1 MSESIC
7 YRAFQSAV
15 LAVGSAELV
24 KQCIR
29 LSGSLLYVGNLSYQ
43 LTGRLVIMAIGKAS
57 LGMLRSLYDILHIKM
72 DLAICCLPEYA
83 GDDEDGNYAQLMGIG
98 ESSFMQNPRVK
109 LFFGDRSNLPNQ
121 EVVKGSEL
129 AYQTALSLTADDLLL
144 VALTGGGSALL
155 TLPKQFHNERLT
167 LDDLVHTTK
176 LVSSAGADIQQLNA
190 VRSCLDELKAG
201 GLALAAYPAKVVS
214 LIVSDVIGDPIQ
226 YIASGP
232 TFIEASTT
240 QSQRVQRCVEIL
252 RHHDVWDK
260 VPEKIREYLESELS
274 ESNSRETRHPRVTN
288 LVIGNN
294 MVALNS
300 AAKSVETETL
310 ISNSESQGRYVLPII
325 LTNEF
330 CGDATENGRLLAEL
344 LWYTARYILKLL
356 ENDSH
361 SLAVV
366 PKEAGRSDE
375 KLQELLA
382 QLAKT
387 ATASGN
393 NLAQTSLI
401 LNACLQ
407 VASALA
413 KAPKNAY
420 GGIVFLLGGE
430 ATVVVPHKIN
440 SNTSVEGGRCSHLAL
455 SAAIR
460 WFELMQ
466 GCESPTSVDIGLL
479 AGASDGLDGPAARGG
494 GMWVSASDTVCTENT
509 YREAKEELRR
519 CNSYGFF
526 RKNHTGTTLPARLT
540 NTNVMDLL
548 IGHHDSLFV
557 CVTVVHWIL
566 GEMAQ
571 WLEREFTDRIVPG
584 SNPTSASRLPLS
596 RLGRPGNIPAL
607 VFPSGGMAAR
617 HPRNATAKWLDP
629 HLKRRQTS
637 EQLSLLVIAFI
648 LRCQLIRSS
657 SKCIKWHTEHVTKPA
672 QLMQCDGGE
681 MVQWLEREYTDRKIR
696 GSNSTSAS
704 RLPLSR
710 RGQYPSPRDPSG
722 GMAARHRKGAIAE

>member
-1 MSESIC
+1 MWLSRIYALEIPTD
-7 YRAFQSAV
+7 AH
-15 LAVGSAELV
+15 GS
-24 KQCIR
+24 KF
-29 LSGSLLYVGNLSYQ
+29 G
-43 LTGRLVIMAIGKAS
+43 
-57 LGMLRSLYDILHIKM
+57 
-72 DLAICCLPEYA
+72 LPP
-83 GDDEDGNYAQLMGIG
+83 AQLMGIG
-98 ESSFMQNPRVK
+98 ESSFLRNSRVK

-129 AYQTALSLTADDLLL
+129 AYQTALSLTVDDLLL

-155 TLPKQFHNERLT
+155 TLPKQFHNDRLT

-201 GLALAAYPAKVVS
+201 GLALAAYPAQVVT

-252 RHHDVWDK
+252 RHYDVWDK

-361 SLAVV
+361 SLAV
-366 PKEAGRSDE
+366 EAGRSDE

-548 IGHHDSLFV
+548 IGASLV
-557 CVTVVHWIL
+557 QKC
-566 GEMAQ
+566 
-571 WLEREFTDRIVPG
+571 
-584 SNPTSASRLPLS
+584 
-596 RLGRPGNIPAL
+596 
-607 VFPSGGMAAR
+607 
-617 HPRNATAKWLDP
+617 
-629 HLKRRQTS
+629 HL
-637 EQLSLLVIAFI
+637 L
-648 LRCQLIRSS
+648 
-657 SKCIKWHTEHVTKPA
+657 
-672 QLMQCDGGE
+672 
-681 MVQWLEREYTDRKIR
+681 
-696 GSNSTSAS
+696 
-704 RLPLSR
+704 
-710 RGQYPSPRDPSG
+710 
-722 GMAARHRKGAIAE
+722 

>member
-1 MSESIC
+1 MRIFALARILP
-7 YRAFQSAV
+7 RAENIKSSATPFFHLCLSGERQPLTDKNKTDPENLGKSLDPVYQS
-15 LAVGSAELV
+15 V

-29 LSGSLLYVGNLSYQ
+29 VNGSLLHVGDLSYQ

-57 LGMLRSLYDILHIKM
+57 LGMLRSLYDILHTKM
-72 DLAICCLPEYA
+72 DLAICCLPEHA
-83 GDDEDGNYAQLMGIG
+83 GDDEDENYRQLMGIG
-98 ESSFMQNPRVK
+98 ESSFMRNPRVM

-121 EVVKGSEL
+121 DVVKGSEL

-155 TLPKQFHNERLT
+155 TLPKQFHNDRLT
-167 LDDLVHTTK
+167 LNDLVLTTK
-176 LVSSAGADIQQLNA
+176 LVSAAGADIQQLNA

-201 GLALAAYPAKVVS
+201 GLALAAYPAQVVT

-232 TFIEASTT
+232 TFIEPDTT

-252 RHHDVWDK
+252 RNYDVWNK
-260 VPEKIREYLESELS
+260 VPGKIREYLESELS
-274 ESNSRETRHPRVTN
+274 GSNLGEGRHPRVIN

-300 AAKSVETETL
+300 AAKSVETETSA
-310 ISNSESQGRYVLPII
+310 SNSESQGRYVLPII

-361 SLAVV
+361 SLPV
-366 PKEAGRSDE
+366 EAGKSDE
-375 KLQELLA
+375 KLQDLLA
-382 QLAKT
+382 QLTKT
-387 ATASGN
+387 ATKSGS
-393 NLAQTSLI
+393 NLAQTSFVLK
-401 LNACLQ
+401 ACLQ
-407 VASALA
+407 VASTLA

-440 SNTSVEGGRCSHLAL
+440 PSTSVGGRCSHLAL

-466 GCESPTSVDIGLL
+466 GSELPTSVDIGLL
-479 AGASDGLDGPAARGG
+479 AGASDGLDGPAACGG
-494 GMWVSASDTVCTENT
+494 GMWVSASDAICTENT
-509 YREAKEELRR
+509 YHEAEEELRR

-526 RKNHTGTTLPARLT
+526 RKNHIGTILPARLT

-548 IGHHDSLFV
+548 IGASLV
-557 CVTVVHWIL
+557 QKC
-566 GEMAQ
+566 
-571 WLEREFTDRIVPG
+571 
-584 SNPTSASRLPLS
+584 
-596 RLGRPGNIPAL
+596 
-607 VFPSGGMAAR
+607 
-617 HPRNATAKWLDP
+617 
-629 HLKRRQTS
+629 HL
-637 EQLSLLVIAFI
+637 L
-648 LRCQLIRSS
+648 
-657 SKCIKWHTEHVTKPA
+657 
-672 QLMQCDGGE
+672 
-681 MVQWLEREYTDRKIR
+681 
-696 GSNSTSAS
+696 
-704 RLPLSR
+704 
-710 RGQYPSPRDPSG
+710 
-722 GMAARHRKGAIAE
+722 

>member
-1 MSESIC
+1 MGNCSSGCRTIIPAKRRHHEKGLLGTSPHTRAGRSCSFLGRILVESSQEVC
-7 YRAFQSAV
+7 CENVSASHYEERSS
-15 LAVGSAELV
+15 AMTHPRSASGSSLSQIDSARNSKV

-29 LSGSLLYVGNLSYQ
+29 VNGSLLHVGDLSYQ

-57 LGMLRSLYDILHIKM
+57 LGMLRSLYDILHTKM
-72 DLAICCLPEYA
+72 DLAICCLPEHA
-83 GDDEDGNYAQLMGIG
+83 GDDEDENYRQLMGIG
-98 ESSFMQNPRVK
+98 ESSFMRNPRVM

-121 EVVKGSEL
+121 DVVKGSEL

-155 TLPKQFHNERLT
+155 TLPKQFHNDRLT
-167 LDDLVHTTK
+167 LNDLVLTTK
-176 LVSSAGADIQQLNA
+176 LVSAAGADIQQLNA

-201 GLALAAYPAKVVS
+201 GLALAAYPAQVVT

-232 TFIEASTT
+232 TFIEPDTT

-252 RHHDVWDK
+252 RNYDVWNK
-260 VPEKIREYLESELS
+260 VPGKIREYLESELS
-274 ESNSRETRHPRVTN
+274 GSNLGEGRHPRVIN

-300 AAKSVETETL
+300 AAKSVETETSA
-310 ISNSESQGRYVLPII
+310 SNSESQGRWVFFRRNASIQVLIDLNNSASSYQHSRYVLPII

-361 SLAVV
+361 SLPVV
-366 PKEAGRSDE
+366 PKASYKILTRFVMKMTNARTEAGKSDE
-375 KLQELLA
+375 KLQDLLA
-382 QLAKT
+382 QLTKT
-387 ATASGN
+387 ATKSGS
-393 NLAQTSLI
+393 NLAQTSFVLK
-401 LNACLQ
+401 ACLQ
-407 VASALA
+407 VASTLA

-440 SNTSVEGGRCSHLAL
+440 PSTSVGGRCSHLAL

-466 GCESPTSVDIGLL
+466 GSELPTSVDIGLL
-479 AGASDGLDGPAARGG
+479 AGASDGLDGPAACGG
-494 GMWVSASDTVCTENT
+494 GMWVSASDAICTENT
-509 YREAKEELRR
+509 YHEAEEELRR

-526 RKNHTGTTLPARLT
+526 RKNHIGTILPARLT

-548 IGHHDSLFV
+548 IGASLV
-557 CVTVVHWIL
+557 QKC
-566 GEMAQ
+566 
-571 WLEREFTDRIVPG
+571 
-584 SNPTSASRLPLS
+584 
-596 RLGRPGNIPAL
+596 
-607 VFPSGGMAAR
+607 
-617 HPRNATAKWLDP
+617 
-629 HLKRRQTS
+629 HL
-637 EQLSLLVIAFI
+637 L
-648 LRCQLIRSS
+648 
-657 SKCIKWHTEHVTKPA
+657 
-672 QLMQCDGGE
+672 
-681 MVQWLEREYTDRKIR
+681 
-696 GSNSTSAS
+696 
-704 RLPLSR
+704 
-710 RGQYPSPRDPSG
+710 
-722 GMAARHRKGAIAE
+722 

>member
-1 MSESIC
+1 MTD
-7 YRAFQSAV
+7 FLLV
-15 LAVGSAELV
+15 LRFPQV
-24 KQCIR
+24 KRCIR
-29 LSGSLLYVGNLSYQ
+29 VNGSLLHVGDFSYQ
-43 LTGRLVIMAIGKAS
+43 LTGRLVIMAVGKAS

-72 DLAICCLPEYA
+72 DLAICCLPEHA
-83 GDDEDGNYAQLMGIG
+83 GDDEDGDYTQLMGIG
-98 ESSFMQNPRVK
+98 ESSFMRNPRVK

-129 AYQTALSLTADDLLL
+129 VYQTALSLTADDLLL

-155 TLPKQFHNERLT
+155 TLPKQFHNDRLT

-201 GLALAAYPAKVVS
+201 GLALAAYPAQVVT

-232 TFIEASTT
+232 TFVDAGTT

-252 RHHDVWDK
+252 RHYDVWDK
-260 VPEKIREYLESELS
+260 VPGKICEYLESELS
-274 ESNSRETRHPRVTN
+274 GSDSGETRHPRVTN

-310 ISNSESQGRYVLPII
+310 TSNSESQGRYVLPII

-344 LWYTARYILKLL
+344 LWYTARYILELL
-356 ENDSH
+356 EIDSH
-361 SLAVV
+361 SLSAV
-366 PKEAGRSDE
+366 PKEAGKSDE
-375 KLQELLA
+375 KLQDLLA

-387 ATASGN
+387 ATTSGN
-393 NLAQTSLI
+393 NLTQTTLI
-401 LNACLQ
+401 LKACLQ
-407 VASALA
+407 VASTLA

-430 ATVVVPHKIN
+430 ATVVVPHRIN
-440 SNTSVEGGRCSHLAL
+440 PSTSVEGGRCSHLAL

-466 GCESPTSVDIGLL
+466 GSESPTSVDIGLL

-526 RKNHTGTTLPARLT
+526 RKNHTGTILPARLT

-548 IGHHDSLFV
+548 IGASL
-557 CVTVVHWIL
+557 VH
-566 GEMAQ
+566 
-571 WLEREFTDRIVPG
+571 
-584 SNPTSASRLPLS
+584 
-596 RLGRPGNIPAL
+596 
-607 VFPSGGMAAR
+607 
-617 HPRNATAKWLDP
+617 KC
-629 HLKRRQTS
+629 HL
-637 EQLSLLVIAFI
+637 L
-648 LRCQLIRSS
+648 
-657 SKCIKWHTEHVTKPA
+657 
-672 QLMQCDGGE
+672 
-681 MVQWLEREYTDRKIR
+681 
-696 GSNSTSAS
+696 
-704 RLPLSR
+704 
-710 RGQYPSPRDPSG
+710 
-722 GMAARHRKGAIAE
+722 